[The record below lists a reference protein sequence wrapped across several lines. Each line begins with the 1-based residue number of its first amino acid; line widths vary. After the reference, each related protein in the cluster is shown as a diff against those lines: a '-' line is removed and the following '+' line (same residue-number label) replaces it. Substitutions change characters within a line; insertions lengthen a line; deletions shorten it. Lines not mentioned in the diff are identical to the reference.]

1 MCRLAICA
9 KFLRPSKSGWTESG
23 HCRLSRGITPCLAGL
38 LVQQIAPLNQP
49 LPVITLSSELEHML
63 ISMSRQSRWQLAF
76 DSSLAER
83 LIKSVAEASE
93 RSADGRQAIMVVSP
107 QIRRQLSNVLRQHI
121 DDLAAWLHRIAGQS
135 QNQRCG
141 HSQRC

>member
-1 MCRLAICA
+1 M
-9 KFLRPSKSGWTESG
+9 FDSSKSLKIPHYRESFSVF
-23 HCRLSRGITPCLAGL
+23 CL

-63 ISMSRQSRWQLAF
+63 ISMSRQSADGGLLL
-76 DSSLAER
+76 DSDLAER

-93 RSADGRQAIMVVSP
+93 RSSADGRQAIMVVSP

-121 DDLAAWLHRIAGQS
+121 DDLAVLGFTELPDNRKINVVATISGADDLKLEEK
-135 QNQRCG
+135 
-141 HSQRC
+141 